1 MTFYYEILY
10 IIILKLLSLLFIW
23 TRGMLSQYIV
33 FTGLYLDCT
42 NSFDDKFSSLSPG
55 SPLDQV
61 TVSQTSAHKPLTVSN
76 ISYLSLRILFPVT
89 RLDHGVC
96 SRQCSDSVILVSVL
110 PTVCSPHPAHDPLS
124 SVIIMSAFK
133 YYYEINLTFVN
144 ICLRK
149 GKSLQRFYG

>member
-1 MTFYYEILY
+1 
-10 IIILKLLSLLFIW
+10 
-23 TRGMLSQYIV
+23 MLSQNIV
-33 FTGLYLDCT
+33 FTGLYTLYSALYLDCT

-61 TVSQTSAHKPLTVSN
+61 TVSQTSAHKPMTVSN

-133 YYYEINLTFVN
+133 YYYKIYLTFLTFAYVRAKA
-144 ICLRK
+144 CKDFTDRMLRSTVHGTPK
-149 GKSLQRFYG
+149 ITN